1 MYKRILHSV
10 AIMNRAGEETF
21 LMNVFRNI
29 NREKV
34 LFDFLCCLTEKGDY
48 DDEIEALGGKVI
60 TYQLSEKKS
69 FFKRLNNFFRLYNIL
84 KKIATNYSVFHIH
97 TQHAMDAFL
106 DASAAKLAGIPNVVV
121 HSHSNNTLYHIKAHK
136 IFRPML
142 RRLPITRFACSA
154 SAGMWL
160 FGKRESFQIICNGI
174 DVKRYGFDLEV
185 RKKNREKFGWTDY
198 SVIGHVGSFTYPKNH
213 EFIIRIFEKIHLSNK
228 KVRLVFVGEGEL
240 QREVR
245 EQVDKLGLNDFVQ
258 FMGVRDDIDILDQCF
273 DLLLFPSRYE
283 GLGIVLIEAQ
293 CTGLPCLISDT
304 IIDEVNITPK
314 ASKLSLEDS
323 AQVWAEKCVE
333 LLNDSSERSS
343 FSEALTKSGYNIANV
358 AQQLEHFYLN
368 L

>member
-1 MYKRILHSV
+1 MHKRILHSV

-48 DDEIEALGGKVI
+48 DDEIVALGGKVI

-69 FFKRLNNFFRLYNIL
+69 SFKRLNNCFRLYKTL
-84 KKIATNYSVFHIH
+84 KKIGANYNVFHIH

-106 DASAAKLAGIPNVVV
+106 DALVAKLAGIPHVVV

-136 IFRPML
+136 MFRPLL
-142 RRLPITRFACSA
+142 RRLPITRFACSV

-160 FGKRESFQIICNGI
+160 FGKRESFQTICNGI
-174 DVKRYGFDLEV
+174 DVKRYGFDPEV

-213 EFIIRIFEKIHLSNK
+213 EFIIRIFKELHLLNPK
-228 KVRLVFVGEGEL
+228 TRLVLVGEGEL

-245 EQVDKLGLNDFVQ
+245 EQVEKLELNDFVQ
-258 FMGVRDDIDILDQCF
+258 FMGVRGDIDVLNQCF
-273 DLLLFPSRYE
+273 DLVLFPSRYE
-283 GLGIVLIEAQ
+283 GLGIVLMEAQ
-293 CTGLPCLISDT
+293 CTGVPCLISDT

-314 ASKLSLEDS
+314 VSKLSLEDS
-323 AQVWAEKCVE
+323 AHVWAEKCVE
-333 LLNDSSERSS
+333 LLNDSDERSS
-343 FSEALTKSGYNIANV
+343 FSEALTKSGYNIVNV
-358 AQQLEHFYLN
+358 ARQLEHFYLN